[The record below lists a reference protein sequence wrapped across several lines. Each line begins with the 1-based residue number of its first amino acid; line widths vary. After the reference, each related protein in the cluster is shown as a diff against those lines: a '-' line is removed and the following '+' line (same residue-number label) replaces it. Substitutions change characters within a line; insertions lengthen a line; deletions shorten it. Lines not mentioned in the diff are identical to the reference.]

1 MAFQFGA
8 FQVPGF
14 QQTAGA
20 TLIGR
25 GAPFAMLDE
34 ELFLAPKK
42 KKRRTDDRAK
52 LLAEEDELIMR
63 AIVEFLNHA
72 DK

>member
-1 MAFQFGA
+1 MAFQLGA

-20 TLIGR
+20 ALIGR
-25 GAPFAMLDE
+25 GAPPMMLDE

-42 KKRRTDDRAK
+42 KRRKEDRVK
-52 LLAEEDELIMR
+52 LLAEEDEFIMR

-72 DK
+72 NK